1 MTRGCISL
9 IIKKNRER
17 ITATW
22 FKFLRKHTR
31 IFLYKKTKIPY
42 QLPTKPPV
50 EQVKDTLS
58 NSSARISSQ
67 ASNGGSSQVG
77 RPHTSYDDSKL
88 QLLLLLLDPASSQP
102 SQLHFLNFVL
112 PPPVV
117 KGDLIIPRSKQDH
130 AVRFCAKKKN

>member
-1 MTRGCISL
+1 MARGCISL

-22 FKFLRKHTR
+22 FKFLRKRTR

-42 QLPTKPPV
+42 QLPTQPPL
-50 EQVKDTLS
+50 EQVMDTPS
-58 NSSARISSQ
+58 NSSTRISSQ

-88 QLLLLLLDPASSQP
+88 KLLLLDPASSQP

-112 PPPVV
+112 PPTSRQR
-117 KGDLIIPRSKQDH
+117 RSHHTEEQARSCCPILCKEL
-130 AVRFCAKKKN
+130 KL